1 MIKRLRLRT
10 LVIGGCITVAFLVLM
25 FRVFWVQVIETDFWQ
40 AYAEKQWSRRQVLTA
55 TRGTITDRGGEVL
68 AMTVPAYTVVVNPR
82 LIHNLELQDEVADGL
97 SKVLGKNRADLVKL
111 ISAKSKDGNY
121 YVQREVRYEGYK
133 IDQELRDQV
142 EAFVQQLKDKHKV
155 DDVGIYLTKEQKRF
169 YPRKSLAAHVL
180 GYVNRDGAAVSGLE
194 ALYDEELKGQDGSFE
209 YKSDGRGIAVTR
221 ADEIYNPAKNGLNI
235 KLTIDHT
242 IQYYIE
248 EAMREAFEELN
259 PISMT
264 VIAADP
270 QTMEILGM
278 ANLPTYNPNEYWMEE
293 DLGNFYNHAI
303 MSVYEP
309 GSTFKI
315 VTLAGAVQEK
325 LFNPEAT
332 YMSGSIRVPGETLHD
347 IKRSGWGEISYLK
360 GVKLSS
366 NVAFVKLGYE
376 MLGPERLKQYVDD
389 FGFGKK
395 TGIELPGEAAGVV
408 NPEQPSEY
416 ATMAYGHGKLM
427 VTPLQQLAAV
437 GAVANGGTLLKPHI
451 VKSLTDP
458 QSGEVIQTKPEP
470 IRQVL
475 SADKAKEVGEY
486 LEQVVSDSEYGTG
499 RRAYIEGYRVAGK
512 TGTAVKPVKGKY
524 DYNKQVVSFIGY
536 APVDDPKVALLVL
549 IDEPRDSEL
558 GGGKA
563 AAPVFKKIMNQT
575 LQYMGVRK
583 EVTQSGNK
591 DPLQGTPMLRTPDL
605 SELSLKQALTEL
617 RNKNIP
623 YALLGNG
630 QELVSQFPKPGSS
643 LIQGQQVYLLTEE
656 AEHIEIPDLKGQS
669 LRDALEL
676 LSALNIFVT
685 FEGEG
690 FVISQTVF
698 EDSGNKQVE
707 LMLEPPGVASRERE
721 ETEEAENAEDVEQGG

>member
-97 SKVLGKNRADLVKL
+97 SKVLGKNRTDLVKL
-111 ISAKSKDGNY
+111 MSAKSKDGNY

-248 EAMREAFEELN
+248 EAMREAFGELN

-416 ATMAYGHGKLM
+416 ATVAYGHGKLM

-475 SADKAKEVGEY
+475 SADKAKEVGKY

-583 EVTQSGNK
+583 KVTQSGNK

-690 FVISQTVF
+690 FVVSQTVF
-698 EDSGNKQVE
+698 EDSGNKQVK